1 MLDALTLDQ
10 LRIFIAVAET
20 GSFRGAARRL
30 SRVQSAI
37 SHSIANLETQLSLK
51 LFDRSTHRPSLTR
64 EGQALLADA
73 RKVLLNVDGMRARAR
88 GIGEGVEI
96 ELAIVVDTL
105 FPLDLVSAA
114 AGRLRESFPQVCASI
129 AHLPLGGP
137 PEALLSGRAMLGLI
151 VGDQFEEPRL
161 IYEWLGSHDMLAV
174 AAASHPLAASA
185 AEGRRPSAAELADH
199 LQIVL
204 EDPTSMTEGRDFG
217 VLSPDNWRVDSQQV
231 KHALIRSGLGWG
243 RLPLWQVG
251 EDLAAGRLVR
261 LRTSGLGPHGAIS
274 LPVYFAHRIDQPL
287 GPAASRFREALTEQF
302 AARAPEPSQGS

>member
-10 LRIFIAVAET
+10 LRIFAAVAET
-20 GSFRGAARRL
+20 GSFRGAARKL
-30 SRVQSAI
+30 SRVQSAV
-37 SHSIANLETQLSLK
+37 SHSIANLEAQLSLK
-51 LFDRSTHRPSLTR
+51 LFDRSAHRPSLTP
-64 EGQALLADA
+64 EGEALLADA
-73 RKVLLNVDGMRARAR
+73 RKVLLNVDAMRARAR

-114 AGRLRESFPQVCASI
+114 AGRLRESFPQVCISI
-129 AHLPLGGP
+129 AHMPLGGP

-151 VGDQFEEPRL
+151 VGDQFEDPRL
-161 IYEWLGSHDMLAV
+161 IFEWLGSHDMLAV

-185 AEGRRPSAAELADH
+185 AEARRLSVAELADH

-217 VLSPDNWRVDSQQV
+217 VLSPDTWRVDSQQV
-231 KHALIRSGLGWG
+231 KHALIRAGVGWG

-251 EDLAAGRLVR
+251 EDLTAGRLVR
-261 LRTSGLGPHGAIS
+261 LRTSGLGPHGALS
-274 LPVYFAHRIDQPL
+274 LPTYFAHRIDRPL
-287 GPAASRFREALTEQF
+287 GPV
-302 AARAPEPSQGS
+302 ARAFRDTLIATVGEREPAGR